1 MHSVV
6 HWTEGGEER
15 SARWRSESGT
25 APPSRVVMVDDHI
38 SADEAY
44 GLACQ
49 GTALLWRGDFQN
61 ARQMLVALANRADR
75 RSRKTKRKS
84 GTVMPAAPAEA
95 FHLERQARSQ
105 RARTLGALLVELD
118 EDYSFDLRRAPDVRQ
133 ACVEAY
139 GPPEGHSVVA
149 LRALLGLI
157 GAHEWRTKGIEI
169 AAIGGRIHPHYGV
182 FAPIRNEYI
191 DLVATTPLPALMSS
205 CSVAFDIGT
214 GTGVLAALLARR
226 GIKRVV
232 GTDLDPRALACAREN
247 IERLG
252 QASQVEI
259 AQADLFPEGRAA
271 LVVCNPPWVPARPSS
286 PMEHA
291 IYDAESR
298 MLHGFLRALAN
309 HLEPQGEGW
318 LILSDLA
325 EHLGLRS
332 RAELLAAFDAAH
344 LKILGRCDVKPRHSR
359 TADDGDSL
367 HWARAAEITSL
378 WRLAER

>member
-1 MHSVV
+1 MHPVV
-6 HWTEGGEER
+6 YWTEGGEER
-15 SARWRSESGT
+15 SARWRSESAAAT
-25 APPSRVVMVDDHI
+25 PRRVVTVDDHI

-61 ARQMLVALANRADR
+61 ARQMLIALANRADR
-75 RSRKTKRKS
+75 RSRKPKRRVGS
-84 GTVMPAAPAEA
+84 LTPAAPAEA
-95 FHLERQARSQ
+95 FHLQRQARSQ
-105 RARTLGALLVELD
+105 RARTLGALLVTLD
-118 EDYSFDLRRAPDVRQ
+118 EDYDLDLPRAPDVRQ
-133 ACVEAY
+133 ACMEAY
-139 GPPEGHSVVA
+139 GLPEGPSLIA

-182 FAPIRNEYI
+182 FAPTRNEYV
-191 DLVATTPLPALMSS
+191 DLVATTPLPPLISS

-226 GIKRVV
+226 AIKRVIA
-232 GTDLDPRALACAREN
+232 TDLDPRALACAREN

-252 QASQVEI
+252 LGSQVQI

-286 PMEHA
+286 PLERA
-291 IYDAESR
+291 IYDTESR
-298 MLHGFLRALAN
+298 MLRGFLSALAP
-309 HLEPQGEGW
+309 HLEPKGEGW

-332 RAELLAAFDAAH
+332 RAELLAAFEAAH
-344 LKILGRCDVKPRHSR
+344 LQVLGRHDVQPRHSR
-359 TADDGDSL
+359 AADDSDSL
-367 HWARAAEITSL
+367 HLARVAEVTSL
-378 WRLAER
+378 WRLAGR